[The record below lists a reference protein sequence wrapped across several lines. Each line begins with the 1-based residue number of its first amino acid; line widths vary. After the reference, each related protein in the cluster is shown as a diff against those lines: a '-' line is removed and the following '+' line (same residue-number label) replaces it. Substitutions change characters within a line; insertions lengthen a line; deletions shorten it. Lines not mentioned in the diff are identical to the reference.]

1 MCLERKN
8 SLSIKNSKAHVS
20 GLFLYKNGIIMGTD
34 NWRPSASIKV
44 LKQRALVLQ
53 KIRQFFIERDVLE
66 VDTPA
71 LSHATVTDEH
81 LHSFST
87 QFNHPFAPQTCTL
100 YLQTSPE
107 FAMKRLL
114 SAGSGAI
121 YQICKSFR
129 NEETGRF
136 HNPEFTMLEWY
147 RPGFDHLQLMT
158 EIDELIQMIV
168 GCDKAERVTY
178 QNIFKQYLG
187 CDPLTASLFDIKTL
201 ACQYGYA
208 ELASSES
215 NKDTLLMLLFS
226 QHVEPQIG
234 KNRPCFVM
242 DFPASQAALAKIS
255 PTNPLVAERFELYFQ
270 GIELANGFHELTDGP
285 EQLRRFEHDNVKRQ
299 NRGQDIMPIDQN
311 FMAAIKSGLP
321 ACAGVA
327 LGIDRLLMLALNCS
341 KIDQVIAFENSRA

>member
-1 MCLERKN
+1 MR
-8 SLSIKNSKAHVS
+8 
-20 GLFLYKNGIIMGTD
+20 TD
-34 NWRPSASIKV
+34 NWRPSASIEV

-53 KIRQFFIERDVLE
+53 KIRHFFAVRDVLE

-87 QFNHPFAPQTCTL
+87 QFNHPFSPQASTL

-147 RPGFDHLQLMT
+147 RPGYDHLQLMS
-158 EIDELIQMIV
+158 EIDELMQLII
-168 GCDKAERVTY
+168 GCDTAERVTY
-178 QNIFKQYLG
+178 QDIFKQHIG
-187 CDPLTASLFDIKTL
+187 CCPLTASLTDIKTL
-201 ACQYGYA
+201 ASQLGYA
-208 ELASSES
+208 ELAASES
-215 NKDTLLMLLFS
+215 NKDTLLMLMFS
-226 QHVEPQIG
+226 QHVEPYIG
-234 KNRPCFVM
+234 QSRPCFVM

-255 PTNPLVAERFELYFQ
+255 PTNALVAERFELYFQ

-285 EQLRRFEHDNVKRQ
+285 EQLRRFEQDNIKRQ
-299 NRGQDIMPIDQN
+299 NMGLDIMPVDQH
-311 FMAAIKSGLP
+311 FIAAINFGLP

-327 LGIDRLLMLALNCS
+327 LGIDRLLMLALSCS